1 MILVSSFTLGTST
14 GRWSTRFNVCEP
26 LVDKNKREKKK
37 KRGIVW
43 KVLIVGN
50 GNPIPMTHY
59 LPLLPQRRS
68 RNPTMSLRFAISSS
82 IFYFFSPPFVTC
94 LNHLK
99 RASDKFWMINGLI
112 DSSKRNTRHIYLMCI
127 GSIYMPDS
135 IYDWVQNT
143 NKQKWDRSNMR
154 LWEDRKRQPIKSD
167 VCMYARAQS
176 HTHPKSHVCYSIQS
190 CSS

>member
-82 IFYFFSPPFVTC
+82 IFYFFFPLC
-94 LNHLK
+94 
-99 RASDKFWMINGLI
+99 
-112 DSSKRNTRHIYLMCI
+112 
-127 GSIYMPDS
+127 YMPQSFKKGIGQVLNDKWL
-135 IYDWVQNT
+135 DWFIQEKYKTHLLNVHRFHIHAGQYIWLGT
-143 NKQKWDRSNMR
+143 KYKQTKVGPKQYETMR
-154 LWEDRKRQPIKSD
+154 G
-167 VCMYARAQS
+167 
-176 HTHPKSHVCYSIQS
+176 
-190 CSS
+190 